1 MNKKN
6 YLTIAF
12 CLLISTMSFG
22 QSNFGEIRGKVIDAS
37 TKSPLDF
44 LTIVVKKDGLNK
56 GGDYT
61 NEDGMYNVKALP
73 PGEYTVIA
81 KYVGYADQQIP
92 GVVVTANNITY
103 VNIEMTTGDN
113 NVLKEAVVRKYKVP
127 LVQKDKNQKSFGS
140 KDLQKLPTRS
150 LGAIAETS
158 SAVNR
163 TASGGISF
171 LGQRTDATRVFVDGV
186 AVIGSSSLPQA
197 SQGQIDVIQSG
208 IPAQFGDFTGGAINI
223 TTKGPSRM
231 YRKSFE
237 MFSSSMF
244 NPYHSNQAE
253 ASISGPLV
261 IKNKGGGDKEYVA
274 LGFQLAGNVNFT
286 VDPSPLYGGST
297 IVKDEVLTQIEQNPL
312 APNPIGSGLTTRSSF
327 LTEDDFVNER
337 ARQNVDRISAVVQGK
352 LEFQPNQNSTITLFG
367 SGNYTR
373 YKNYSRSQS
382 LMNFKENSEV
392 IDQTYRT
399 YLKFTQRLRS
409 QSADDADKNAKTP
422 LLSDAFY
429 TVRVDYQTRLFRRQN
444 PRHKDDI
451 FAYGYLGAF
460 THYRTPVYTFNR
472 NEVNF
477 IDQNGDTVKRRDF
490 WQLAGYTDTLITFD
504 RSELNPARANYT
516 SNYFDEQANLGNTVM
531 FDAQIQQ
538 GLGLL
543 NGQSIP
549 NTYSLWYNPGTNNV
563 FFQKTQQERFSAYA
577 MGEASLNLNDG
588 KNPHDLQFGMMYEQN
603 ISSRYAIGGTGL
615 WTLMPQLANSHLSQ
629 LDNRS
634 IDGYTRGGVHHYDA
648 AGRFLD
654 TVTYNYKIDY
664 EQQKTFDK
672 NLRDKLI
679 AEGRTDV
686 HGNPITETSWIDVN
700 ALSPEDLSVDLFS
713 ADDLWNNG
721 NTYISY
727 YGYDY
732 LGNRDRE
739 RPTLAD
745 WLYNKQDRK
754 VGSYAPVYS
763 AAWLQDKFAFKD
775 LIFRVGVRIEY
786 FDANQSVLADPYSL
800 FPVQT
805 VGEVTELQGQAIN
818 HPSTMGDDYVVYVN
832 NTDNPSRVVGYR
844 KDNIWYDADGLKV
857 STPDLIAQE
866 TSNGRIQPL
875 LVNPE
880 EQEIVK
886 ESFKDYEPQINVLP
900 RVWFSFPINT
910 EAQFFAN
917 YDVLAQRP
925 SNVFT
930 PITTFYFLEDRQG
943 GTIANGSLQ
952 PRIRTAYELGFKQK
966 LSDNSALSLI
976 ASYSETKNDFGLIR
990 LYHAYPVTYN
1000 HTANIDFSTVKSF
1013 RAEYEIRGL
1022 GRLSLQANYSLL
1034 FADGTGSNVN
1044 SAAALLAANQPNLR
1058 SLYPLDLDVRHK
1070 IVTVLDYR
1078 FRGGAQYTGPVWNGK
1093 KILQNAGANF
1103 IITAKSGA
1111 PYTKNAIATSTAQ
1124 AGLGRVQRSPIDGN
1138 PFGSRMPWQFR
1149 IDINAQKAFTIKKK
1163 NPKDMYRPQSMQFVA
1178 FLWVQN
1184 LLNNQIVRSVYRY
1197 TGLPNDDGYLNSPQG
1212 QQYIQEQID
1221 AQSFIDLYS
1230 LKADSPLNYA
1240 APRMARLGLRM
1251 YF

>member
-1 MNKKN
+1 MNRKI
-6 YLTIAF
+6 YLTIAIS
-12 CLLISTMSFG
+12 LIFSAATFG
-22 QSNFGEIRGKVIDAS
+22 QSNFGEIRGKVTDAS

-44 LTIVVKKDGLNK
+44 LTLIVKMDGLNK
-56 GGDYT
+56 GGAYT
-61 NEDGMYNVKALP
+61 DEDGTYNIKALP
-73 PGEYTVIA
+73 PGDYTVTA
-81 KYVGYADQQIP
+81 KYVGYSDQIIP

-103 VNIEMTTGDN
+103 VNIEMTTGAG
-113 NVLKEAVVRKYKVP
+113 NVLTEAVVTHYKVP
-127 LVQKDKNQKSFGS
+127 LVQKDKNQKSFSS

-163 TASGGISF
+163 TAGGGISF

-186 AVIGSSSLPQA
+186 AVIGSSTLPQA
-197 SQGQIDVIQSG
+197 SQGQIDIIQSG

-223 TTKGPSRM
+223 TTKGPSRL

-237 MFSSSMF
+237 VYSSSMF
-244 NPYHSNQAE
+244 DPYHTNQAE
-253 ASISGPLV
+253 ASISGPLI

-274 LGFQLAGNVNFT
+274 LGFQLAGNVNYAL
-286 VDPSPLYGGST
+286 DPSPNYGGST
-297 IVKDEVLTQIEQNPL
+297 VVKDDVLEQIEKSPLVANPQ
-312 APNPIGSGLTTRSSF
+312 GSGLTTRSSF
-327 LTEDDFVNER
+327 LTDDDLIHEK
-337 ARQNVDRISAVVQGK
+337 AKQNTDRLAGVLQGK
-352 LEFQPNQNSTITLFG
+352 LEFQPNKNSTITLYA
-367 SGNYTR
+367 SGNYSR
-373 YKNYSRSQS
+373 RKNYSYNQS
-382 LMNFKENSEV
+382 LMNYKENSEV

-399 YLKFTQRLRS
+399 YIKFTQRLRT
-409 QSADDADKNAKTP
+409 QSADDVDKKAKKP

-429 TVRVDYQTRLFRRQN
+429 TVRADYQTRLFRRQN

-460 THYRTPVYTFNR
+460 THYRVPVYGINR
-472 NEVNF
+472 AEVDF
-477 IDQNGDTVKRRDF
+477 IDQNGDTVRRRNF
-490 WQLAGYTDTLITFD
+490 VQLSGYTDTLITFE
-504 RSELNPARANYT
+504 RSELNPFRANYT
-516 SNYFDEQANLGNTVM
+516 TNYFDNQADLGNTVM
-531 FDAQIQQ
+531 FDAQIQS

-563 FFQKTQQERFSAYA
+563 FFEKSQQERFSAYA

-588 KNPHDLQFGMMYEQN
+588 KNPHDLQFGMLYEQN

-615 WTLMPQLANSHLSQ
+615 WTLMPQLANAHLTT
-629 LDNRS
+629 LDNKP
-634 IDGYTRGGVHHYDA
+634 IDGYVRGGVHHYDEN
-648 AGRFLD
+648 GRFLD
-654 TVTYNYKIDY
+654 TVSYGYQIDPD
-664 EQQKTFDK
+664 QQKAFDR
-672 NLRDKLI
+672 NLRAKLI
-679 AEGRTDV
+679 SEGRRDV
-686 HGNPITETSWIDVN
+686 NGNLINESSWIDVN
-700 ALSPEDLSVDLFS
+700 SLSPDDLNVNLFS

-727 YGYDY
+727 YGYNH
-732 LGNRDRE
+732 LGERERE

-745 WLYNKQDRK
+745 FLYNKDERK

-786 FDANQSVLADPYSL
+786 FDANQLVLADPYSL
-800 FPVQT
+800 FPLQT
-805 VGEVTELQGQAIN
+805 AAEVKDLQGQAIE
-818 HPSTMGDDYVVYVN
+818 HPSTVGDDYVVYVN
-832 NTDNPSRVVGYR
+832 NTDNPSKIVGYR
-844 KDNIWYDADGLKV
+844 KDNIWYDAEGLKV

-866 TSNGRIQPL
+866 TSSGKIQPL
-875 LVNPE
+875 LVDPE

-886 ESFKDYEPQINVLP
+886 ASFKDYEPQINVLP

-925 SNVFT
+925 ANVFT
-930 PITTFYFLEDRQG
+930 PITTFFFLEDRQG
-943 GTIANGSLQ
+943 GTISNGSLK

-1013 RAEYEIRGL
+1013 RAEYEIRGV
-1022 GRLSLQANYSLL
+1022 GRMSLSANYSLL

-1044 SAAALLAANQPNLR
+1044 AAAALLAANQPNLR

-1070 IVTVLDYR
+1070 IVAVFDYR
-1078 FRGGAQYTGPVWNGK
+1078 FKGGAQYTGPTWFGK
-1093 KILQNAGANF
+1093 KMLQNFGANF
-1103 IITAKSGA
+1103 VITAKSGA

-1124 AGLGRVQRSPIDGN
+1124 ASLGRVQRSPIDGN

-1149 IDINAQKAFTIKKK
+1149 IDMNAQKAFSIKKK
-1163 NPKDMYRPQSMQFVA
+1163 NPKDKFRPQETQFVA
-1178 FLWVQN
+1178 FLWIQN
-1184 LLNNQIVRSVYRY
+1184 IFNNQIVRSVYRY

-1212 QQYIQEQID
+1212 QQYVQEQIN
-1221 AQSFIDLYS
+1221 ARSFTDLYS
-1230 LKADSPLNYA
+1230 LKADSPSNYL
-1240 APRMARLGLRM
+1240 APRLARLGLRM